1 MIAAASTIPVAGQT
15 ARQATGITSPG
26 IPHLSSP

>member
-15 ARQATGITSPG
+15 ARQATGITSTS